1 MLQITRTARAGRR
14 GVGTLVV
21 LTLGLLVTGCAS
33 GNGDASAPYFAAS
46 PPVAP
51 ADVVAMGLPATG
63 TQATELIKGGIS
75 RPDPKLTPGVVA
87 ISDVTQ
93 ACKLPRHTHRKIP
106 VDVQRAV
113 FQEYGYAYP
122 GATNTYILDWL
133 VPLELGG
140 APVKA
145 NLWPAM
151 AKKGVGFHQKAHL
164 NARLRHLVC
173 SGVVSLTDIQSKLVS
188 DWYTLWFRYA
198 TTPTADAS
206 QFLPDP
212 SSP

>member
-75 RPDPKLTPGVVA
+75 RPDPKLTPGAVA

-93 ACKLPRHTHRKIP
+93 VCKLPRHTHRKIP

-173 SGVVSLTDIQSKLVS
+173 SGVLSLTDMQSKLMS